1 MDEVLLD
8 TNVFSYFL
16 RRNDTRASLY
26 RPYVQH
32 KTVVVSFVTV
42 GELYYWAERRKWGPA
57 KVKFFQERIAAA
69 AIVPYDLEVCKTY
82 ARIKS
87 GLKTASGSHRLV
99 GDNDLWIA
107 ACAVRHALPLITHN
121 RRHFGRHP
129 RLEHRERGSVTLRLA
144 RVGTFYPTRP
154 DDARDN
160 PWPH

>member
-26 RPYVQH
+26 RPYIQH

-42 GELYYWAERRKWGPA
+42 GELYYWAELRKWGPA
-57 KVKFFQERIAAA
+57 KVRVFEERIRAVTV
-69 AIVPYDLEVCKTY
+69 VPYDLEICKAY

-87 GLKTASGSHRLV
+87 GLKTPSGSHRLT

-107 ACAVRHALPLITHN
+107 ACAVRHALLLITHN
-121 RRHFGRHP
+121 RRHFEGIP
-129 RLEHRERGSVTLRLA
+129 GLNMVSEA
-144 RVGTFYPTRP
+144 P
-154 DDARDN
+154 
-160 PWPH
+160 

>member
-26 RPYVQH
+26 QPYIQH
-32 KTVVVSFVTV
+32 KTVVLSFVTV

-57 KVKFFQERIAAA
+57 KVRFFEERIRGVT
-69 AIVPYDLEVCKTY
+69 IVPYDLEICKAY

-87 GLKTASGSHRLV
+87 GLKTPSGSHRLI

-107 ACAVRHALPLITHN
+107 ACAVRHAIPLITHN
-121 RRHFGRHP
+121 RRHFEGIP
-129 RLEHRERGSVTLRLA
+129 GLNIVSEA
-144 RVGTFYPTRP
+144 P
-154 DDARDN
+154 
-160 PWPH
+160 